1 MADISSWWRED
12 RSDES
17 SEEIHSSTPALRGT
31 WEGVYGVCVC
41 GGGGGGGGGR
51 SVVCGNM
58 GVEGFSVGV
67 PYSVRERFFMVA
79 LIQSK
84 SI

>member
-41 GGGGGGGGGR
+41 GGGGGGEEAE
-51 SVVCGNM
+51 VWC
-58 GVEGFSVGV
+58 VGIWEWKDSQWV
-67 PYSVRERFFMVA
+67 YH
-79 LIQSK
+79 IQSERG
-84 SI
+84 SSW